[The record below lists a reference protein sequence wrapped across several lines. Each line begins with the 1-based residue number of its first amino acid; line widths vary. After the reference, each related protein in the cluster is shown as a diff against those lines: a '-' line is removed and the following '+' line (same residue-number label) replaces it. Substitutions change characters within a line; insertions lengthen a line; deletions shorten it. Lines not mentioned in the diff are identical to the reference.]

1 MRPCLVFKKIRRKE
15 ASTVPKL
22 QTCRLGEKEMNK
34 FYWSKYKNTGPK
46 FNEIQEPSIV
56 RCLLGAAGILA
67 LGVLSFVF
75 IVLGLSL

>member
-1 MRPCLVFKKIRRKE
+1 MFGIPEKRTEKARCNAQNARGWI
-15 ASTVPKL
+15 
-22 QTCRLGEKEMNK
+22 GEKEMNK
-34 FYWSKYKNTGPK
+34 FYWSKYRNTGPK